1 VWAKVLLDASL
12 QEWRALGKGEPIRVV
27 IEVSPDLPELLV
39 DPDQVKEALVNLLV
53 NAREAMPNGGTLRLS
68 AQLVQNIG
76 GSAMIELRVADSG
89 TGVSGEQLK
98 HVYDPFFTTKEYG
111 TGLGLTNAKRL
122 VENNGGQMMIQSTE
136 GQGTEVVLRFLTA
149 VRAGTEKEEACLNQR
164 S

>member
-1 VWAKVLLDASL
+1 MV
-12 QEWRALGKGEPIRVV
+12 
-27 IEVSPDLPELLV
+27 
-39 DPDQVKEALVNLLV
+39 
-53 NAREAMPNGGTLRLS
+53 
-68 AQLVQNIG
+68 
-76 GSAMIELRVADSG
+76 ELRVADSG
-89 TGVSGEQLK
+89 TGMSGEQLK

-136 GQGTEVVLRFLTA
+136 GQGTEVVLRFLAA

>member
-1 VWAKVLLDASL
+1 
-12 QEWRALGKGEPIRVV
+12 
-27 IEVSPDLPELLV
+27 
-39 DPDQVKEALVNLLV
+39 
-53 NAREAMPNGGTLRLS
+53 
-68 AQLVQNIG
+68 
-76 GSAMIELRVADSG
+76 MIELRVADSG
-89 TGVSGEQLK
+89 IGMSVEHLK

-111 TGLGLTNAKRL
+111 TGLGLTNTRRL